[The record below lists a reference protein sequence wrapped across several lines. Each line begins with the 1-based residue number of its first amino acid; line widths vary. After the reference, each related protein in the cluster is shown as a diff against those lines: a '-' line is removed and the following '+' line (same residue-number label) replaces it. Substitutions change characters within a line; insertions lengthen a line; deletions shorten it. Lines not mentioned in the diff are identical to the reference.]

1 MSFCW
6 RIEGEGRTNSRF
18 LRPPFSCTACLLYLS
33 TFSKDFKAFLL
44 TMHFILCF
52 SADRQP
58 LLRRITMVLIF
69 QAPQPAA
76 AATPRPRLRP
86 ERESP
91 RLRNQAPEYGLDA
104 LDQLRERARVAR
116 MVQLVAAQ
124 AEDAAADED
133 VEEIPP
139 WTCQTCNTLNDHDE
153 SRCTQCHAWRMAP
166 PLSPPGMRRSWRA

>member
-1 MSFCW
+1 
-6 RIEGEGRTNSRF
+6 
-18 LRPPFSCTACLLYLS
+18 
-33 TFSKDFKAFLL
+33 
-44 TMHFILCF
+44 MHFILCF

-58 LLRRITMVLIF
+58 LLRRITMVFIF

-153 SRCTQCHAWRMAP
+153 SRCTQCNAWRMAP
-166 PLSPPGMRRSWRA
+166 PTKPAWDAAFLARVSAKNKGWQCGTCLSFTANMAATHCATCNTPRED